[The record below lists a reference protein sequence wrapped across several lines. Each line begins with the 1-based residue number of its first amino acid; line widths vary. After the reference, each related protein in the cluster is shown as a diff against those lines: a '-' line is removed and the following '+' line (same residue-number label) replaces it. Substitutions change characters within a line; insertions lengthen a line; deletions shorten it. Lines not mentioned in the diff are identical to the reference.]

1 MWARKISSGQMVEKY
16 LCQNQSVGLM
26 VCYVLLLHLLH
37 LTQRKK
43 IAKMKEKLVSFA
55 LKVESILFL

>member
-1 MWARKISSGQMVEKY
+1 MWARKIFSGQMVEKY
-16 LCQNQSVGLM
+16 LRQNQSVGLM

-43 IAKMKEKLVSFA
+43 IVKMVEKLVSFA